1 MIQTG
6 GDLMP
11 RKARKKSATG
21 IYHVMIRGAD
31 RRIIFADDEDC
42 IRFLDTIQRVKQE
55 SAFHLYAYCLMGNH
69 VHLLLKEGTEP
80 VELVFKRIGA
90 SYVYYYNWKYQLHGH
105 LFQDRFRSEAV
116 EEDSYLLDVLRYIC
130 QNLVKAKLCR
140 TPFEYPWLGC
150 SGITKAPAF
159 LDELGSLTDLSD
171 ESLRQFVSEPC
182 DAEHL
187 EDTGFKRLTDREAI
201 ERIRDVCKCQTVQE
215 VGGWPADNRDEAVRK
230 ALDSGISIRQL
241 SRLIGISKAVIE
253 RIARE

>member
-1 MIQTG
+1 M
-6 GDLMP
+6 
-11 RKARKKSATG
+11 
-21 IYHVMIRGAD
+21 
-31 RRIIFADDEDC
+31 
-42 IRFLDTIQRVKQE
+42 
-55 SAFHLYAYCLMGNH
+55 
-69 VHLLLKEGTEP
+69 
-80 VELVFKRIGA
+80 
-90 SYVYYYNWKYQLHGH
+90 
-105 LFQDRFRSEAV
+105 
-116 EEDSYLLDVLRYIC
+116 LRYIC
-130 QNLVKAKLCR
+130 QNPVKAKLCR